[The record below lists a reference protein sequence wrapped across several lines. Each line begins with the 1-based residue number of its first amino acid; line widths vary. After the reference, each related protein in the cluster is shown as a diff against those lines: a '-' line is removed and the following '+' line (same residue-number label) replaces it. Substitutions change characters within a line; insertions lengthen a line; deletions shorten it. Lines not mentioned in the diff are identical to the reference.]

1 MPMRAD
7 LASSSPHSPAGRDPD
22 RPARHL
28 NPAALPQWHALLGFL
43 WQERLERITELSLAY
58 HDAEDAASDVI
69 SDRETRQ
76 AARRQASRILRQTVT
91 ERRTLA
97 EIEAALTRLA
107 TGRFGWCEQCGGS
120 VTTSRLA
127 ETPQARYCAS
137 CDC

>member
-1 MPMRAD
+1 MRAD
-7 LASSSPHSPAGRDPD
+7 LASSSPHSAAGRDPD
-22 RPARHL
+22 SLARHL
-28 NPAALPQWHALLGFL
+28 HPAALPQWHALLGFL

-91 ERRTLA
+91 ERRALA
-97 EIEAALTRLA
+97 EIEAALNRL
-107 TGRFGWCEQCGGS
+107 TIGRFGWCEQCGG
-120 VTTSRLA
+120 VITTPRLA